1 VFLVLDAATLI
12 GVLMLVSLGMGIIFG
27 MMNVINL
34 AHGEFV
40 PLGAYLTATT
50 SVLTGSFWLGLLAGM
65 IGGALAGLIIEVALV
80 RHLYRRP
87 VDTIIATLGVSY
99 IAQVLFDLV
108 FGPSPISLPSP
119 IPGQLSIFGTLYP
132 ADRICVALL
141 SFAIVGALTL
151 AYRRT
156 ELGLDFR
163 AGLQDANMARVL
175 GVDVGRTYRLAFTLG
190 AGLAAFAGGLLAPMT
205 SIVPTM
211 GLPYLIKSFFVVIVG
226 GAGSIFGVLAG
237 SSFIGGLNTLFSY
250 SIGGAFPEALVL
262 AVALVVVRLRPRG
275 LVTGK

>member
-1 VFLVLDAATLI
+1 MFLLLDAATLV

-40 PLGAYLTATT
+40 ALGAYLTATT
-50 SVLTGSFWLGLLAGM
+50 SVATGSFWIGLAAGT
-65 IGGALAGLIIEVALV
+65 IGGAIAGLIMEVALV
-80 RHLYRRP
+80 RYLYRRP

-99 IAQVLFDLV
+99 IAQVSFDLIY
-108 FGPSPISLPSP
+108 GPSPISLPSP
-119 IPGQLSIFGTLYP
+119 LPGQLTILGTPYP
-132 ADRICVALL
+132 AYRIWVAVL
-141 SFAIVGALTL
+141 SFAIVGVLTF

-163 AGLQDANMARVL
+163 AGLQDPSMARVL
-175 GVDVGRTYRLAFTLG
+175 GVDVGRTYRVAFTLG

-237 SSFIGGLNTLFSY
+237 SSLIGGLNTLFSY
-250 SIGGAFPEALVL
+250 SIGGAFSEAMVL
-262 AVALVVVRLRPRG
+262 AVALIVVRLRPRG
-275 LVTGK
+275 LVTGE